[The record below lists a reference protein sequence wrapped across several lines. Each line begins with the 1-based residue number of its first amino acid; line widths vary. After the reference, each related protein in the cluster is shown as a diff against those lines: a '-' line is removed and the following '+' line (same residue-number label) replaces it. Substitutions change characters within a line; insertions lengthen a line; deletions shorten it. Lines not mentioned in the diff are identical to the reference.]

1 MPPLTRRSSTATA
14 AGKRPA
20 AAPANYADVVATR
33 RARAPAAAAANE
45 PAAGEPAR
53 PSKEAVFAIVKP
65 RLLALSPQER
75 AGFIEELLADD
86 PDVLAAV
93 RDEFADLL
101 AEPAADTT
109 NAAARAAAEAAAKK
123 IEDLR
128 AQLAAE
134 QAKNVAAQ
142 EAAGRQA
149 AAANEAA
156 ELAAATTASILE
168 ATTLEAQIAA
178 LHAAREPVPP
188 SGEPNSRVGEDLALL
203 GRPRTRPPEAA
214 GGVSVL
220 NQGEVEVLTREN
232 EGSRLARYKRS
243 ARVEDVDES
252 DDEVAASFF
261 ADQLLIE
268 MTKAEGRARGL
279 NAQYFIFG
287 HVKKK
292 AQDIGRAHTNYR
304 EL

>member
-1 MPPLTRRSSTATA
+1 MPPLTRRPSAASA

-20 AAPANYADVVATR
+20 DPVNYAEVVAAR

-75 AGFIEELLADD
+75 AGFIEALLAED
-86 PDVLAAV
+86 PDELAAL
-93 RDEFADLL
+93 RDKFADLL
-101 AEPAADTT
+101 AEPVAEPATDTA
-109 NAAARAAAEAAAKK
+109 NAAAREAAEAAAKK

-156 ELAAATTASILE
+156 ELAAATAASIRE
-168 ATTLEAQIAA
+168 AAALEAQIAA
-178 LHAAREPVPP
+178 LHAAPAPAPP
-188 SGEPNSRVGEDLALL
+188 GGDPNSRVAESLALL
-203 GRPRTRPPEAA
+203 GRPRMRPLEAA
-214 GGVSVL
+214 GDVSVL

-232 EGSRLARYKRS
+232 EGSRLARY
-243 ARVEDVDES
+243 
-252 DDEVAASFF
+252 
-261 ADQLLIE
+261 
-268 MTKAEGRARGL
+268 
-279 NAQYFIFG
+279 
-287 HVKKK
+287 
-292 AQDIGRAHTNYR
+292 
-304 EL
+304 